1 MMENSPRNRRL
12 MMYRQ
17 GCLGLLF
24 LIVLPIQ
31 LAAEDW
37 PQWRGPN
44 RDGVWKND
52 KVLESFPTEQI
63 PHKWSVSVAPGYSGP
78 TVAKGLV
85 YLTDRPETEEQL
97 ERVLCFDAATGKSV
111 WKLTYPCE
119 YQNIGYQAGPRASV
133 TVDAGQAFALGA
145 MGHLHVLDAVTGDVQ
160 WKSDLLDRFKI
171 KIPIWGIAAAPI
183 VTQDLVILMIGGR
196 PDACIVALNRH
207 TGEEVWRALSDR
219 TSYAAPILIEQAG
232 KRVLVCWTGDNIVG
246 LNPADGQVYWKSEMP
261 PKNMVIA
268 IATPIVHKGRLFVTS
283 FYDGAKMLQ
292 LDEKTTS
299 VEEGWR
305 ARGPSELDTDA
316 LHSIMSTPIMIGDY
330 VYGVDSYGELRCLEA
345 ETGKRIWED
354 QTATPRNRW
363 SNIHLVR
370 NGDRVWMFN
379 ERGELLIAKLSPTGF
394 EEISRAKLIEPTEAQ
409 LKRRGKGVCW
419 SHPAFADGHV
429 FIRSDTQLVCA
440 SLLKG
445 E

>member
-1 MMENSPRNRRL
+1 MMENNRRKQRS
-12 MMYRQ
+12 MVYQ
-17 GCLGLLF
+17 GSWLGFLL
-24 LIVLPIQ
+24 LIFLPIQ
-31 LAAEDW
+31 SSAEDW

-44 RDGVWKND
+44 RDGVWNNPQVVK
-52 KVLESFPTEQI
+52 SFAADPI
-63 PHKWSVSVAPGYSGP
+63 PHKWSVPVAPGYSGP

-85 YLTDRPETEEQL
+85 YLTDRPESDEQL
-97 ERVLCFDAATGKSV
+97 ERILCFDAVTGESV
-111 WKLTYPCE
+111 WKLAYPCE
-119 YQNIGYQAGPRASV
+119 YRNIGYQAGPRASV

-145 MGHLHVLDAVTGDVQ
+145 MGHLHVLDAVTGELQ

-183 VTQDLVILMIGGR
+183 VTKDLVILMIGGR
-196 PDACIVALNRH
+196 PDACVVALNRH
-207 TGEEVWRALSDR
+207 TGDEVWRSLSDL

-232 KRVLVCWTGDNIVG
+232 KSVLVCWTGDNIVG
-246 LNPADGQVYWKSEMP
+246 LNPANGEVYWKSEMP

-268 IATPIVHKGRLFVTS
+268 IATPVVHNGRLFVTS

-299 VEEGWR
+299 AEELWR

-345 ETGKRIWED
+345 KTGKRIWED

-363 SNIHLVR
+363 SNIHMVR
-370 NGDRVWMFN
+370 NGEHVWMFN
-379 ERGELLIAKLSPTGF
+379 ERGELVIAKLSPAGF

-409 LKRRGKGVCW
+409 LKRRGQGVCW

-440 SLLKG
+440 SLLEG